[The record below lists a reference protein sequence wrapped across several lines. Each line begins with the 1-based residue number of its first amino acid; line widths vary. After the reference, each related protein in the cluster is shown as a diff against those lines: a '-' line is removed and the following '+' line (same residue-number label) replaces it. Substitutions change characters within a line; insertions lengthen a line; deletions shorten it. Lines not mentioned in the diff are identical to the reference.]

1 MEILL
6 NKRDIFREKY
16 LVWGNYIYILS
27 LCIYIAINYIRG
39 TMLAVSGQTIFHVTL
54 LASTLCLIKIAIFN
68 NFDKY
73 KYLFMAVFMIF
84 LFSLGR
90 QSLDYDMCYYTIFIF
105 GAEEIEFRKILKI
118 FILTVSSIMTVT
130 IIASILNLI
139 PNIEVGRSASPVLR
153 YSLGA
158 LYPTDFAARVFCLI
172 LAYVAL
178 KKFILSLP
186 EYIGIIAVIFT
197 INLVTD
203 TRLDTI
209 LMILILVCCILK
221 KYLEKLI
228 AYLGSKKINLLILL
242 FIFINIILPYI
253 YTPNN
258 VILRKLDN
266 LLSTRLYFGNLA
278 FKNYN
283 VDLLGQYIY
292 QVGNGGIHHSPI
304 TNYFFI
310 DVSYVRIL
318 MMQGLVAFIYTLFLI
333 CKNSSNFIEN
343 KLYFYEF
350 MLLMVVL
357 SAAIDHH
364 FWEISFNFTLLATFS
379 KLTCS
384 ERNLDYEG
392 INNSRN

>member
-6 NKRDIFREKY
+6 NKRNVFREKY
-16 LVWGNYIYILS
+16 LVWGNYAYILS

-39 TMLAVSGQTIFHVTL
+39 TMLTVSEQSIFHVTV
-54 LASTLCLIKIAIFN
+54 LASAICVIKILIFN

-73 KYLFMAVFMIF
+73 KYLFMFTFIIL
-84 LFSLGR
+84 LFSIGR
-90 QSLDYDMCYYTIFIF
+90 QSLDYDMYYYTIFIF
-105 GAEEIEFRKILKI
+105 GAEGIEFKKILKT
-118 FILTVSSIMTVT
+118 FVLTVSIVMTITILSSIFE
-130 IIASILNLI
+130 LI
-139 PNIEVGRSASPVLR
+139 PNIEVGRSASSVLR
-153 YSLGA
+153 YSFGA

-172 LAYVAL
+172 LAYVTL
-178 KKFILSLP
+178 KKFVLSVP
-186 EYIGIIAVIFT
+186 EYIGIIAIIFT

-209 LMILILVCCILK
+209 LMILALLCCILK
-221 KYLEKLI
+221 RYLEKLI
-228 AYLGSKKINLLILL
+228 AYLGAKKINLLILL

-258 VILRKLDN
+258 VVLKKLDD

-318 MMQGLVAFIYTLFLI
+318 MMQGLVAFIYSLFLI

-379 KLTCS
+379 TLTCN

-392 INNSRN
+392 INNSRD

>member
-1 MEILL
+1 
-6 NKRDIFREKY
+6 
-16 LVWGNYIYILS
+16 
-27 LCIYIAINYIRG
+27 
-39 TMLAVSGQTIFHVTL
+39 
-54 LASTLCLIKIAIFN
+54 
-68 NFDKY
+68 
-73 KYLFMAVFMIF
+73 
-84 LFSLGR
+84 
-90 QSLDYDMCYYTIFIF
+90 
-105 GAEEIEFRKILKI
+105 
-118 FILTVSSIMTVT
+118 
-130 IIASILNLI
+130 
-139 PNIEVGRSASPVLR
+139 
-153 YSLGA
+153 
-158 LYPTDFAARVFCLI
+158 
-172 LAYVAL
+172 
-178 KKFILSLP
+178 
-186 EYIGIIAVIFT
+186 
-197 INLVTD
+197 
-203 TRLDTI
+203 
-209 LMILILVCCILK
+209 MILILVCCILK

-318 MMQGLVAFIYTLFLI
+318 MMQGLVAFIYSLFLI

-364 FWEISFNFTLLATFS
+364 FW
-379 KLTCS
+379 
-384 ERNLDYEG
+384 
-392 INNSRN
+392 